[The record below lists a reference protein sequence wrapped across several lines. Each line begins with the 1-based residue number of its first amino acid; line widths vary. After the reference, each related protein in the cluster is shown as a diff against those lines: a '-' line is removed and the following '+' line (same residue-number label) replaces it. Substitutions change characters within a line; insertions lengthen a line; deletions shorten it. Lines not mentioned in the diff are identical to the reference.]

1 MFDSAE
7 SEQPLSEADYREQSA
22 ALRQALLAAQYRLLE
37 NRSAAVV
44 VIVAGVDG
52 AGKGEIIN
60 LFNEWMDP
68 RHIQTHGFGGKTIE
82 SQQFPSLWPFWQV
95 MPARGKICLLA
106 GSWYT
111 TPIVDYANKLISKTT
126 WQDALDEVQ
135 HLEEMLHHERVIVI
149 KLWFHLSQK
158 AQKKRL
164 IDLEKNPKTRWRV
177 TETDWQRYRHYRRFR
192 TVSEHSVSAT
202 HTATTPWHIIDGSC
216 PRYRAILAGNALL
229 SALTATHS
237 TTAQHTAI
245 SSLSKTPLSPHP
257 LAALDYT
264 QKMERADYEHQLEL
278 WQGRLNL
285 LTRDPRF
292 SKKSLVVVFEGQDA
306 AGKGGAI
313 RCLTAALDARQYQVI
328 PISAP
333 TEEERHHPWL
343 WRFWRRLPKYGHIT
357 LFDRSWYGRVLVEV
371 IERFI
376 TPADQ
381 QRAYTEIND
390 FENQLLKNGTLV
402 IKFWLAITRDE
413 QLKRFRERE
422 QVAFQNHKL
431 TPEDWRNRRQWK
443 AYDAA
448 IAEMVQHTHTPA
460 CPWVLIPS
468 NDVEHAR
475 IEVLKTL
482 CMRLEAHLNRR

>member
-1 MFDSAE
+1 MLRSWLPKPVISLISMAA
-7 SEQPLSEADYREQSA
+7 SSSCLIHA
-22 ALRQALLAAQYRLLE
+22 ALTEHHRSGHQQIDQGERQTDLPAHRHDLVIARAWQRTTNQDEQHDKKQRLE
-37 NRSAAVV
+37 NEPECRRQ
-44 VIVAGVDG
+44 
-52 AGKGEIIN
+52 
-60 LFNEWMDP
+60 EW
-68 RHIQTHGFGGKTIE
+68 T
-82 SQQFPSLWPFWQV
+82 V
-95 MPARGKICLLA
+95 PA
-106 GSWYT
+106 
-111 TPIVDYANKLISKTT
+111 
-126 WQDALDEVQ
+126 
-135 HLEEMLHHERVIVI
+135 
-149 KLWFHLSQK
+149 
-158 AQKKRL
+158 
-164 IDLEKNPKTRWRV
+164 
-177 TETDWQRYRHYRRFR
+177 
-192 TVSEHSVSAT
+192 
-202 HTATTPWHIIDGSC
+202 
-216 PRYRAILAGNALL
+216 
-229 SALTATHS
+229 
-237 TTAQHTAI
+237 
-245 SSLSKTPLSPHP
+245 
-257 LAALDYT
+257 
-264 QKMERADYEHQLEL
+264 
-278 WQGRLNL
+278 
-285 LTRDPRF
+285 
-292 SKKSLVVVFEGQDA
+292 
-306 AGKGGAI
+306 
-313 RCLTAALDARQYQVI
+313 
-328 PISAP
+328 